1 MARAPFPPRGRR
13 TLLKEIYGNT
23 LGLKASEQS
32 RLRNT
37 YRRRVSPHEIVSPE
51 LARHL
56 TELSRETNRQVGVL
70 LNRKG
75 EIEYVV
81 VGNAH
86 KLELPDIGRARAGQV
101 RLRGLR
107 LVHTHLKSEPLTK
120 DDLTDLALLRLDMV
134 AAVGVGD
141 TGLPGVLHYAH
152 LVPENGTGDFWSVT
166 TLPDV
171 HDGQPDVLDTLEA
184 LEEELNR
191 KAAARTVSGRDKA
204 ILVAV
209 CLNGNRAQAEAS
221 LAELKEL
228 ARTAGVEVIDSVL
241 QMRREADPRYLIGR
255 GKLEDLN
262 LRSMQA
268 MADVLIFDKDLTP
281 SQGRHISEAT
291 SLKVIDR
298 SQLILDI
305 FAQRAQS
312 AEGKLQVE
320 LAQLKYRLPRL
331 VQSDTSLSRLAG
343 GIGGRGPGETKL
355 EIDRRRARDRINH
368 LEKRIDAL
376 SRERE
381 VRRAQ
386 RNRRELPVIS
396 IVGYTNAGKSTLLNA
411 ITGSEVLAENKLFAT
426 LDPTS
431 RRLRFPQEREVIIT
445 DTVGFIRDLPKDLV
459 AAFRATLEEL
469 YDADLLLHVVDAS
482 DPSRDEQVQAVENI
496 LDSLDLMQKPRL
508 MVWNKADLLNPDEV
522 GSLLRTAGG
531 VAISAASREGLAAL
545 LAKADTT
552 LFAEGAS
559 RNLGVVTP
567 DPAHTFGTFG
577 MAESPSEEPLEAA
590 EEPEQ
595 NLGAA

>member
-1 MARAPFPPRGRR
+1 M
-13 TLLKEIYGNT
+13 KEIYGNT
-23 LGLKASEQS
+23 LGLKQNEQS

-75 EIEYVV
+75 DIEYVV

-134 AAVGVGD
+134 AAVGVGPE
-141 TGLPGVLHYAH
+141 GLPGVLHYAH
-152 LVPENGTGDFWSVT
+152 LVPENGNGQYWSVT
-166 TLPDV
+166 SLPSV
-171 HDGQPDVLDTLEA
+171 HDEQPDLMATLEA
-184 LEEELNR
+184 IEEEISR
-191 KAAARTVSGRDKA
+191 KAAARTISGRDKA

-209 CLNGNRAQAEAS
+209 CLDGNRAKSEAS

-228 ARTAGVEVIDSVL
+228 ARTAGVQVIDSVL

-255 GKLEDLN
+255 GKLEELN
-262 LRSMQA
+262 LRAMQA
-268 MADVLIFDKDLTP
+268 TVDLIILDKDLSP
-281 SQGRHISEAT
+281 SQGRHISDAT

-355 EIDRRRARDRINH
+355 EIDRRRVRERITQ
-368 LEKRIDAL
+368 LEKRIDML

-386 RNRRELPVIS
+386 RNRRDLPVIS

-411 ITGSEVLAENKLFAT
+411 ITGAEVLAENKLFAT

-469 YDADLLLHVVDAS
+469 YDADLLLHVVDAG
-482 DPSRDEQVQAVENI
+482 DPMRDEQVEAVENI
-496 LDSLDLMQKPRL
+496 LGSLGLMEKPRL
-508 MVWNKADLLNPDEV
+508 MVWNKADLLSAEEV
-522 GSLLRTAGG
+522 QSLLRSHGG
-531 VAISAASREGLAAL
+531 VAISASQREGLASL

-559 RNLGVVTP
+559 ETMGLV
-567 DPAHTFGTFG
+567 
-577 MAESPSEEPLEAA
+577 
-590 EEPEQ
+590 
-595 NLGAA
+595 